1 MFIDIA
7 TGIYIYLENFIKWAS
22 MILVIIDCFNIT
34 KKRIKINGRSK
45 FNYFT
50 IESSETEKDRRIV
63 YWYYYNNIT
72 PDEDEWLI
80 TLKSFSLLKVPKFS
94 IRLYLNGKKSS
105 YTIELEE
112 LNLKTVLNGSLI
124 KGTRIINLYEDIFST
139 TIDGNIFIECGKKL
153 LKTTNGNIPI
163 GGLLPEKMISDL
175 TLDKIMNNTIK

>member
-1 MFIDIA
+1 M
-7 TGIYIYLENFIKWAS
+7 
-22 MILVIIDCFNIT
+22 
-34 KKRIKINGRSK
+34 
-45 FNYFT
+45 
-50 IESSETEKDRRIV
+50 
-63 YWYYYNNIT
+63 
-72 PDEDEWLI
+72 
-80 TLKSFSLLKVPKFS
+80 LKVPKFS